1 MRVRAMPPLAVLL
14 FAGLLTA
21 GCSSKEHTDTA
32 QPAAHTAQASAAPAR
47 PLDLC
52 QLMPVGEVA
61 TTLQAHGADTVTEQK
76 QGAGGMCS
84 YLHVPRPGDYHTRLL
99 IDFTRM
105 PSPAQAQASLATQRH
120 MFSDR
125 GMAVTPVPGLGD
137 EAFVAEAEGAEGLK
151 LRVGPWLGQV
161 NLEVED
167 RPPATLRPAV
177 LALGQQVLARLPQP

>member
-1 MRVRAMPPLAVLL
+1 MRTAMPPLAVML
-14 FAGLLTA
+14 FAGLLQA
-21 GCSSKEHTDTA
+21 GCSSREHADA
-32 QPAAHTAQASAAPAR
+32 AAPAASMAQASAAPVQSI
-47 PLDLC
+47 DLC
-52 QLMPVGEVA
+52 RLMPVGEVA
-61 TTLQAHGADTVTEQK
+61 AALQAHGADTVTEQK
-76 QGAGGMCS
+76 PGAGGMCS
-84 YLHVPRPGDYHTRLL
+84 YLHVPRPGDYRTRLL

-105 PSPAQAQASLATQRH
+105 PSAAQAQASLAAQR
-120 MFSDR
+120 SDFAGR
-125 GMAVTPVPGLGD
+125 GVAVVMLPGLGD